1 LNIPHARGRDEVR
14 SAFCAPEKHE
24 IRKTKSDTNAQSTKP
39 EIRNEF
45 ETANTKEAAKKKQRR
60 PPCRMLFL
68 CCFFAVFL
76 VLHASGLFR
85 IPYLQVRFQL
95 ADMAHCP

>member
-1 LNIPHARGRDEVR
+1 
-14 SAFCAPEKHE
+14 
-24 IRKTKSDTNAQSTKP
+24 
-39 EIRNEF
+39 
-45 ETANTKEAAKKKQRR
+45 
-60 PPCRMLFL
+60 MLFL